1 MVESGL
7 YKRKPDDVIALQIPF
22 FDKMELKDIDKAV
35 QEIIKFLPRGHN
47 VVRYN
52 NSIEITYFKKDEKVC
67 VPAKCGDVIIKR
79 IDDEKDWGIWP
90 ELTFVR
96 FYELV
101 DPNFYN
107 IAQDGSLTVRNDK
120 GIKW

>member
-1 MVESGL
+1 
-7 YKRKPDDVIALQIPF
+7 
-22 FDKMELKDIDKAV
+22 
-35 QEIIKFLPRGHN
+35 
-47 VVRYN
+47 VRYN
-52 NSIEITYFKKDEKVC
+52 NSIELTYFKKDEKVC

-101 DPNFYN
+101 DPSYS
-107 IAQDGSLTVRNDK
+107 ITQDGSLTVRNDK